1 METGSSGTFYYKRSH
16 FVTHLPVSYRYSP
29 AHAWLAAR
37 SEGVWRV
44 GLTRFA
50 TRMLGEIVDHG
61 LETPP
66 GTIVKPGQV
75 VGWIEGFKAITDV
88 FCAGDGEFI
97 VGNPVLK
104 SDVTLISEDPYG
116 RGWLYEFKGQPD
128 AGCVDVQGY
137 RAILDATIDR
147 ILEKQKDEENA

>member
-1 METGSSGTFYYKRSH
+1 MEASPSDRLSYKRSH

-29 AHAWLAAR
+29 AHAWLAAG
-37 SEGVWRV
+37 SDGVWRV

-50 TRMLGEIVDHG
+50 TRMLGEIVDHAFD
-61 LETPP
+61 TPS
-66 GTIVKPGQV
+66 GTVVKPGQV

-97 VGNPVLK
+97 GGNPSLR
-104 SDVTLISEDPYG
+104 SNVTLISEDPYG
-116 RGWLYEFKGQPD
+116 EGWLYEFKGQPE